1 MRRTHRNGL
10 TAISVMRT
18 EMFKLNAQLAK
29 RVSGPELVMILKD
42 VSEEVYMAGIDGALA
57 KAAGKDLDDIADAY
71 DLTWLTALALRL
83 HIRSL
88 KSQKS

>member
-1 MRRTHRNGL
+1 MRRAHSNSL

-42 VSEEVYMAGIDGALA
+42 VSEQVYMAGIDGALA
-57 KAAGKDLDDIADAY
+57 KAGKDLDDIAASHPFPQVP
-71 DLTWLTALALRL
+71 R
-83 HIRSL
+83 
-88 KSQKS
+88 